1 MGGIGEDDSGA
12 SMLPASAFLK
22 NCYFSVFS
30 HMEYILIL
38 IKESIIWIV
47 SGIDWLVVFQENNKE
62 STKPMGSWQ
71 SLTKKKCKYFYHP

>member
-1 MGGIGEDDSGA
+1 MGGIGEEDSGA
-12 SMLPASAFLK
+12 SMLPASAFMK

-47 SGIDWLVVFQENNKE
+47 SGIELVVFQEINKE
-62 STKPMGSWQ
+62 STKPNQ
-71 SLTKKKCKYFYHP
+71 KKG